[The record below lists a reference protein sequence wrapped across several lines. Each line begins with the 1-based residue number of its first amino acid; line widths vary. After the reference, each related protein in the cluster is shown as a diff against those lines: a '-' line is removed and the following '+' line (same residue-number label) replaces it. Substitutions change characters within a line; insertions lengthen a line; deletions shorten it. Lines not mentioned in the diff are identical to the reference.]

1 MSILDYLFTRRPP
14 SASVAKERL
23 QIVLAHE
30 RVGRDAPDFLPL
42 LQKDLMEV
50 VGRYVETTDPDMIK
64 VNLARQG
71 GTSVLEINVEI
82 AAMKT
87 KARSA
92 A

>member
-1 MSILDYLFTRRPP
+1 MSILDYIFTRRPN

-50 VGRYVETTDPDMIK
+50 VGRYVETGPDMIK
-64 VNLARQG
+64 VNLGRQG

-82 AAMKT
+82 TAMKAR
-87 KARSA
+87 ARSA